1 MDLEA
6 AKLANARAGR
16 WTTAGMAACF
26 VLAGGILLA
35 SLAVAGGSAPTPS
48 LSETLMSTAH

>member
-26 VLAGGILLA
+26 VLAGGLLLA
-35 SLAVAGGSAPTPS
+35 SLAVADGSAPTPS
-48 LSETLMSTAH
+48 FSETLHLTLQ